1 MPSVGCLAGHSPQV
15 MSKLYSILN
24 RYVCMCCTVLRAVG
38 IPARPITNYDSAHDT
53 EANKTIDYYYD
64 KDWNIIEDKSADS
77 IWYVCT
83 VYIIY

>member
-1 MPSVGCLAGHSPQV
+1 
-15 MSKLYSILN
+15 
-24 RYVCMCCTVLRAVG
+24 MCYTVLRAVG

-83 VYIIY
+83 IHHLLDSVL